1 MPVSRSNF
9 LPMPGYSGVTSY
21 TLLKLYYYNIRGWHG
36 VASGAGGVHAGR
48 LASCGVKSLGGR
60 GGHYRRKGRQLLHS
74 AAHMKNVASCVIE
87 TLTAHALREPCFAR
101 TPWQNFR
108 SGTADFPHLQNKRC
122 AFTAS
127 L

>member
-48 LASCGVKSLGGR
+48 LASCGVKRLEGGGEALQGQGETMASLCGPHGTV
-60 GGHYRRKGRQLLHS
+60 
-74 AAHMKNVASCVIE
+74 AACVVE
-87 TLTAHALREPCFAR
+87 TLTA
-101 TPWQNFR
+101 Q
-108 SGTADFPHLQNKRC
+108 
-122 AFTAS
+122 AF
-127 L
+127 